1 MRVRVQGVWEK
12 DEVRKNDSFEA
23 FEEVL
28 ELAASLGVDALLLG
42 GDLFHDNKPSRNT
55 VVRAVDLISKYA
67 LNDRPIG
74 FEARR
79 AAFFMLVGGREGG
92 ERGAAGS
99 LALTPL
105 PSSPAHL
112 PGRCFSHPKPCTSM
126 PSPTTLN
133 ALKNSPK
140 THQKP

>member
-1 MRVRVQGVWEK
+1 MWEK
-12 DEVRKNDSFEA
+12 DEIRKNDSFAA

-74 FEARR
+74 FEARFGLCVWKRRGWER
-79 AAFFMLVGGREGG
+79 ATRERLAFPSLPAL
-92 ERGAAGS
+92 AA
-99 LALTPL
+99 LPPL
-105 PSSPAHL
+105 P
-112 PGRCFSHPKPCTSM
+112 
-126 PSPTTLN
+126 
-133 ALKNSPK
+133 
-140 THQKP
+140 